1 MNREKRERTDTRDDA
16 LRHAQRTGIHMGNDF
31 AGGGGIPMMINE
43 RGNIVLVPG
52 YLEAARKRR
61 RQLMGARVE
70 IEHGD
75 R

>member
-1 MNREKRERTDTRDDA
+1 
-16 LRHAQRTGIHMGNDF
+16 MGNDF